1 MITRQDIVALSQALN
16 RFPLSMA
23 ETLYF
28 DELLKRLDK
37 VAQMMATAPAVEPEL
52 PDAPPERGSVDTV

>member
-28 DELLKRLDK
+28 DDLLKRLDK
-37 VAQMMATAPAVEPEL
+37 IAQMFVPTPES